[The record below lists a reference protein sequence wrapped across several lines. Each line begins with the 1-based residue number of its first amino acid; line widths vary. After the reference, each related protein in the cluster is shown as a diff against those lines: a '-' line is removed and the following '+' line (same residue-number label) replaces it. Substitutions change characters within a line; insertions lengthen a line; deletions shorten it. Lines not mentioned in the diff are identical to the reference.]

1 MYWILKLHKIPVGS
15 WFIIASKSCSTEQFS
30 RAVQS
35 SFPLSRA
42 VFKVFKLISSQIK
55 NFHLKSK
62 FLSNYNKFRVLQNV
76 DSVIENISIINR
88 KKKAESIAKYDFNTL
103 CATLPYVKLISPI
116 QDGLFWGCSQTTWV
130 GGWVGGEGGRAKRL
144 PLAKICHTYPTMM
157 QLGTVIPYLKKI
169 QKIYESRHTPLE
181 FC

>member
-62 FLSNYNKFRVLQNV
+62 LLSNYNKFRVLQNV

-103 CATLPYVKLISPI
+103 CATLPYVKLIRPI

-130 GGWVGGEGGRAKRL
+130 GGWVDG
-144 PLAKICHTYPTMM
+144 
-157 QLGTVIPYLKKI
+157 
-169 QKIYESRHTPLE
+169 
-181 FC
+181 